1 MRSQGRLSA
10 ATTRDTAKGRG
21 STATARSGT
30 APKASPSPE
39 LAKTDP
45 SQRRSNDGPSR
56 RPLAPRSSLTT
67 TGSRSLKYLTCER
80 RRWLRMDPVLRARPG
95 RVCRTHSGPS
105 TVVLDP
111 VALCEDPAR
120 VWAKHP
126 TGNAPGRDDGGC
138 LLIEGIR
145 KPLKAT
151 ARRADDAP
159 SSTPYQC
166 GTRQMPGYGSRVAA
180 HTATLQPQEV
190 PKSAITPLLPHVG
203 YRWGM
208 RGLAPWQPVPSIP
221 RDEVSPNLQ
230 LECNRK
236 LAISCAFVGKSR
248 QRQFIGAWLET
259 GLVA

>member
-1 MRSQGRLSA
+1 VDPPLLYSIQWLCVRILLEFGLS
-10 ATTRDTAKGRG
+10 TR
-21 STATARSGT
+21 
-30 APKASPSPE
+30 
-39 LAKTDP
+39 
-45 SQRRSNDGPSR
+45 
-56 RPLAPRSSLTT
+56 
-67 TGSRSLKYLTCER
+67 
-80 RRWLRMDPVLRARPG
+80 
-95 RVCRTHSGPS
+95 RVM
-105 TVVLDP
+105 L
-111 VALCEDPAR
+111 L
-120 VWAKHP
+120 
-126 TGNAPGRDDGGC
+126 GRDDGGC

-221 RDEVSPNLQ
+221 RDKVSPNLQ

-248 QRQFIGAWLET
+248 QLPIRWGKAET
-259 GLVA
+259 RLLAQRTGIARSIQARRAPERPVSESATRALTGR